1 MPLFMILGIG
11 MFYAIMYDRI
21 VMLILSVALFVAVD
35 AANLVKL
42 RSKV

>member
-21 VMLILSVALFVAVD
+21 VMLILSMVLFVAVD